1 MIGAAWEFFTSTAI
15 GRTLAKIGA
24 AVLLILSFGA
34 YRHRQGVNDANA
46 KRAAADAKE
55 TIKAHEVR
63 NEVEDRIALDGD
75 ARGKLHDK
83 WRE

>member
-1 MIGAAWEFFTSTAI
+1 MIGAAWAFLASSAI

-24 AVLLILSFGA
+24 AVLLVLSFGA

-63 NEVEDRIALDGD
+63 NEVEDRVARDGD
-75 ARGKLHDK
+75 ARGKLHDQ

>member
-1 MIGAAWEFFTSTAI
+1 VTWIIAFFTSTAI

-46 KRAAADAKE
+46 ERAAADAKE

-63 NEVEDRIALDGD
+63 DEVEDRVSRDGD
-75 ARGKLHDK
+75 ARGRLHDQ
-83 WRE
+83 WRG